1 LRSSRRPGLGREPVS
16 VGCRI
21 MGSSTIQ

>member
-1 LRSSRRPGLGREPVS
+1 LRSSRRRGLGREPVS

>member
-1 LRSSRRPGLGREPVS
+1 LRSSRRRGLGREPVS

-21 MGSSTIQ
+21 VGSSTIQ